1 MNQTRDAR
9 RDQVVS
15 AVLKLIGEQGMS
27 GFTTAAVARE
37 VGMSEANL
45 YRHFKN
51 KQEILSETITRIG
64 QGLSSNVD
72 TVVKSSATPID
83 RLKNIFRLHMKYVG
97 QNHGI
102 PRLVF
107 SDEIHAE
114 NPEMKAILLNMISS
128 YADLLEGII
137 GEGKEQG
144 SMKPDLDPRGTALTF
159 IGMVQITILRW
170 VLSDFKLSLEKE
182 GLKLWNNFE
191 KCLRTPSRS
200 AGALRQPL
208 NAES

>member
-15 AVLKLIGEQGMS
+15 AVLKLIGEQGMG

-64 QGLSSNVD
+64 QGLSGNVS
-72 TVVKSSATPID
+72 TAVKSSATPID
-83 RLKNIFRLHMKYVG
+83 RLKNIFRLHLNYVG

-114 NPEMKAILLNMISS
+114 NKEMRSILLNMISS
-128 YADLLEGII
+128 YAELLERII
-137 GEGKEQG
+137 REGKEQG
-144 SMKPDLDPRGTALTF
+144 SLKPDLDPQSTALTF
-159 IGMVQITILRW
+159 IGMIQVTILRW
-170 VLSDFKLSLEKE
+170 VLSDFTLSLEKE
-182 GLKLWNNFE
+182 GLILWKSFE
-191 KCLRTPSRS
+191 SSLRMPSRS
-200 AGALRQPL
+200 ARTSRKTLK
-208 NAES
+208 AES